1 MVISRAPRW
10 LACLTLLFVLQ
21 HATADEFI
29 VDDIQVEGLNRI
41 SPGTVFNYLPIT
53 VGDKVDDARAQSAV
67 RALFRTGFFKDVQL
81 DREGDVLVVR
91 VVERETIADITF
103 DGNKAIK
110 TEELEKGLGEA
121 GFAKGEVYNESKMD
135 KVVQEL
141 RRQYYSNG
149 KYGVKIEPTITPLD
163 DNTLTIHF
171 KISEG

>member
-1 MVISRAPRW
+1 MVISRASKW
-10 LACLTLLFVLQ
+10 VACILSMLLVKSAL
-21 HATADEFI
+21 ADEFI

-53 VGDKVDDARAQSAV
+53 VGDRVDEKRTQDAV
-67 RALFRTGFFKDVQL
+67 RALFKTGFFKDVSL

-91 VVERETIADITF
+91 VSERESIADITF
-103 DGNKAIK
+103 EGNKAVK

-141 RRQYYSNG
+141 LQPIRR
-149 KYGVKIEPTITPLD
+149 
-163 DNTLTIHF
+163 
-171 KISEG
+171 